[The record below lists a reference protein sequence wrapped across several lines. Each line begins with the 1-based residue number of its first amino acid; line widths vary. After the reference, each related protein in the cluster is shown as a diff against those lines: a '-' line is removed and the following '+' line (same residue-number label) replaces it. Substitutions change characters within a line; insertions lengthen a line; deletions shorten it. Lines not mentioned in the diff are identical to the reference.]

1 MKRIA
6 PFILPLLLALMVGQ
20 ARADNLDS
28 LLSVQRLRA
37 GQRAEALFAPLDKG
51 SSLTLDER
59 ADYGFLLANLPL
71 SDLASMEAKDLLDN
85 VRAAIRAKL
94 KFSWARTVPRDLWRH
109 YVLPHRIS
117 QEPFTRWRT
126 RFLKELEPRLQG
138 MGMSQ
143 AALEVNHWCHEQAT
157 YTPTDGRD
165 QDPLT
170 TLRAG
175 RGRCEEEM
183 ILAIAALRSVGI
195 PARQCYTPYW
205 AHSNDNHAWVE
216 VWTEGAW
223 SYMGAC
229 EPAPALGQAW
239 FTDAARRAMLVVSQ
253 AYGTV
258 EQGGEP
264 VLKAEGRSTSVNST
278 AVYGPV
284 KTLRV
289 EVVDAKGRPSPR
301 TRVVFSLFNYG
312 GWMPALARDTDD
324 AGIVEL
330 GCGRGSWLV
339 SAGGGKGAS
348 LAHAAPEDTHV
359 RLVLANAGS
368 LAPPSLLEYQ
378 PPVAQATRESAGV
391 DFAEGVARGL
401 IDTTAQRRRDEAFHT
416 LMQREDSLRAARMW
430 TAREREADPFRP
442 DSLLGG
448 APDSL
453 RLKPMLTMLERQG
466 ADPHRVMHLLRR
478 ARGNWSVVLGLLGA
492 PSPRGDQPA
501 QAVKR
506 RLRLLD
512 ALSDKDLAEVEVP
525 CLVDHEMALW
535 HPRTGLPGLP
545 LPDEGDSLLMAR
557 LDAHVLPCRI
567 DGEPCLPWR
576 GELQTFLALHP
587 ELADS
592 PGDKALVKWLRRQ
605 VKVDTGRDRLG
616 APLTPAQ
623 VLVLMRGSRG
633 DVARLYQGLC
643 RARGM
648 AARVDALSGQLQ
660 RWDQGAWQKVELF
673 KREKGAKAPRLG
685 QLELVAADSAS
696 AAAPVFKD
704 WCLSRWEEDHLEAV
718 DLGWEQPLS
727 AMTFPV
733 ELPEGLYVISGG
745 QRREDGSAAVRH
757 AWTQVKAGACARLT
771 LQVVAI
777 QP

>member
-20 ARADNLDS
+20 ARADKLDS
-28 LLSVQRLRA
+28 LLTVQRLRA
-37 GQRAEALFAPLDKG
+37 GQRAEALFAPLEMG
-51 SSLTLDER
+51 SSLGLDER
-59 ADYGFLLANLPL
+59 ADYAFLLANLPL
-71 SDLASMEAKDLLDN
+71 SDLASMEAKDMLDN
-85 VRAAIRAKL
+85 VRAAHAARESFA
-94 KFSWARTVPRDLWRH
+94 WAVTIPEDLWRH

-253 AYGTV
+253 AYGAV

-312 GWMPALARDTDD
+312 GWMPAVARDTDE
-324 AGIVEL
+324 AGLVEL

-339 SAGGGKGAS
+339 STGSGKAAA
-348 LAHAAPEDTHV
+348 LLHAAPADTQV
-359 RLVLANAGS
+359 RLVLGSAGS

-378 PPVAQATRESAGV
+378 PPVAQASRESAGV

-401 IDTTAQRRRDEAFHT
+401 IDTTAQRLLDEAFHT

-430 TAREREADPFRP
+430 TARERELDPFRP
-442 DSLLGG
+442 DNLLGG
-448 APDSL
+448 APDSM
-453 RLKPMLTMLERQG
+453 RLTPTLAMLERQG
-466 ADPHRVMHLLRR
+466 VDSHRVMQLLRR
-478 ARGNWSVVLGLLGA
+478 ARGNWGSALAFLDAPFYPGPTPPTLLA
-492 PSPRGDQPA
+492 
-501 QAVKR
+501 R

-512 ALSDKDLAEVEVP
+512 ALSDKDLTEVEVAV
-525 CLVDHEMALW
+525 LVDHEQGLW
-535 HPRTGLPGLP
+535 NPRIHLPGLP

-567 DGEPCLPWR
+567 DGESCIPWR
-576 GELQTFLALHP
+576 GELQSFLARHP

-605 VKVDTGRDRLG
+605 VKVDAERDRLG
-616 APLTPAQ
+616 APLSPAQ
-623 VLVLMRGSRG
+623 VLELMRGNRG

-660 RWDQGAWQKVELF
+660 RWDQGTWKRVELF

-718 DLGWEQPLS
+718 DLGWEQPLN

-745 QRREDGSAAVRH
+745 QRRADGSAAVRH

-771 LQVVAI
+771 LQVDAI